1 LLFYA
6 HSENAGLLGLTWVG
20 RKSGSHSNID
30 RLYAFIFC
38 VRLVFHIALFY
49 FLLTYH
55 FLMNN
60 QISLVITINFPRFS
74 ICHVLL
80 KRLPFLFL
88 YHSTTWSL
96 DQFANRNLHFSHG
109 NCSYGVAIYLLQENS
124 GLLLPTVATLYCVL
138 FAYVGVGINFILHQS
153 ILPRGQM
160 MFIAIVCLNLE
171 EEWQLYMKIKTP
183 RTDHWKST

>member
-1 LLFYA
+1 LLFHA
-6 HSENAGLLGLTWVG
+6 DSENAGLFGLTWVG

-60 QISLVITINFPRFS
+60 QISINFPRFS
-74 ICHVLL
+74 ICHVPL

-88 YHSTTWSL
+88 YHYTTWSL
-96 DQFANRNLHFSHG
+96 DQFANRNFYFSHG
-109 NCSYGVAIYLLQENS
+109 NCSYGVAICLLQENS

-153 ILPRGQM
+153 ISPRGKM
-160 MFIAIVCLNLE
+160 MFIAIVYLNLE